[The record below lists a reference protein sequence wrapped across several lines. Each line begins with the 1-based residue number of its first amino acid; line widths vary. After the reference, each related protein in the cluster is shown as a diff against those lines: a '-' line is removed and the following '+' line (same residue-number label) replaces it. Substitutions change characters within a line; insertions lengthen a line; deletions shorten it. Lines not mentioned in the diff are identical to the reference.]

1 MKYKIPIKNKNFEKR
16 RKSLVSCL
24 VADVKIQN
32 WNIFDK
38 EIWNSKRY
46 YKSVMRF
53 VQSDDFSDKDDKIFN
68 LISSQNI
75 TPTLKM

>member
-1 MKYKIPIKNKNFEKR
+1 
-16 RKSLVSCL
+16 
-24 VADVKIQN
+24 
-32 WNIFDK
+32 
-38 EIWNSKRY
+38 
-46 YKSVMRF
+46 MRF